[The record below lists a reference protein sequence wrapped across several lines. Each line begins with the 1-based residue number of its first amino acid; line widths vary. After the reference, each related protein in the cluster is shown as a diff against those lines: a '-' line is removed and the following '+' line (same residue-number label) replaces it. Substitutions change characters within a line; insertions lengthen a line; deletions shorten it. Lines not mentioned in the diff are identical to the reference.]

1 MRKSLSKMAAA
12 GIGAALIGLTL
23 PSESAGDEKTV
34 DFSGGVDVVSDY
46 VWRGQL
52 LTDDPVIQPYFG
64 IGAKGFSLSVW
75 GSVDTTDY
83 NESGGEEFRFQE
95 VDYSLSYS
103 LSPAEGLDLT
113 TGVIYYDFPGTGA
126 AATSE
131 TFVSAALSD
140 LPLTPTA
147 TVYYDF
153 DEVNGIYADL
163 GIGHTFSL
171 TEKLGFNLSAGT
183 GWADEDYNAAY
194 FSVTESGFNDI
205 GLKGALEYTVNDNC
219 SISAYVKYSELLDS
233 AVENAVADSDI
244 LSVGAG
250 IRLSY

>member
-1 MRKSLSKMAAA
+1 MKTISKMAVA
-12 GIGAALIGLTL
+12 GVGVAIIGLST
-23 PSESAGDEKTV
+23 PSTSAGGEKAV
-34 DFSGGVDVVSDY
+34 EYSGGVDVVSDY

-75 GSVDTTDY
+75 GSVDTTDH
-83 NESGGEEFRFQE
+83 NETGGEEFRFQE

-103 LSPAEGLDLT
+103 LTPAEGLDLT

-171 TEKLGFNLSAGT
+171 TDKLGLNLSAGI

-194 FSVTESGFNDI
+194 FSVAESGLNDI
-205 GLKGALEYTVNDNC
+205 GLRGALEYTINDSC
-219 SISAYVKYSELLDS
+219 SISAYVKYSELLDGDVED
-233 AVENAVADSDI
+233 AVSDSEI
-244 LSVGAG
+244 LSVGTG
-250 IRLSY
+250 IYLSY